1 MLGKVGEDL
10 MKAGDLVWVNGEG
23 VGVILKLY
31 HIYGVGIRQLVAV
44 LFPHGEYDV
53 FVDECEVISEAA

>member
-1 MLGKVGEDL
+1 
-10 MKAGDLVWVNGEG
+10 MKAGDLVRVGGEG